1 MPCSGFTE
9 VAFLRAQALEG
20 AFRLLSVGSVAEGL
34 SCPSARGIFPPAVP
48 WSLKIGVE
56 KTGLGFSRKRK
67 ATGELQSLGEV
78 MNYG

>member
-1 MPCSGFTE
+1 MYFNNIQ
-9 VAFLRAQALEG
+9 RAQQCL
-20 AFRLLSVGSVAEGL
+20 FS
-34 SCPSARGIFPPAVP
+34 PAVP

-67 ATGELQSLGEV
+67 ATGELQGLGEV